1 MASMSTKDRVSRI
14 QMSTDSGCDGFLSN
28 VRVTGSVD
36 QASLVAPS
44 QFFFGVP
51 NDQHGAKERGQ
62 MFVRHAAWLSSAGRR
77 GTALHRQQEVGMAG
91 V

>member
-1 MASMSTKDRVSRI
+1 MSAKDRVFRI
-14 QMSTDSGCDGFLSN
+14 QMSTDSGCDGFLPD

-51 NDQHGAKERGQ
+51 NNQHGAKKRSQ
-62 MFVRHAAWLSSAGRR
+62 MIVRHTAWLSSAGRSV
-77 GTALHRQQEVGMAG
+77 TAMHRQQEVGVAG